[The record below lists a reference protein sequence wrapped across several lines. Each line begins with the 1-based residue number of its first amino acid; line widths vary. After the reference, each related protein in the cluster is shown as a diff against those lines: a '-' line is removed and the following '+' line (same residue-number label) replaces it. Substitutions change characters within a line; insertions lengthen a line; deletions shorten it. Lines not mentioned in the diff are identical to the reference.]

1 MKFFQY
7 ANTRDA
13 LSGEGV
19 ETDYKYNDD
28 GSLADQQTLEFKWY
42 IDDNYDIYIK
52 YKNSGATFVMDY
64 GSSQAGFHLGYEKG
78 HDKDTFWGYMIG
90 TGSSKGDVIYID
102 LERVNQTSQ
111 AKAFGS
117 SKTSEKTVKSSSSFG
132 KGATI
137 KPLKT
142 DSSRL
147 NNRR

>member
-1 MKFFQY
+1 M
-7 ANTRDA
+7 
-13 LSGEGV
+13 
-19 ETDYKYNDD
+19 
-28 GSLADQQTLEFKWY
+28 KWY

>member
-1 MKFFQY
+1 
-7 ANTRDA
+7 
-13 LSGEGV
+13 
-19 ETDYKYNDD
+19 
-28 GSLADQQTLEFKWY
+28 
-42 IDDNYDIYIK
+42 
-52 YKNSGATFVMDY
+52 MDH

-90 TGSSKGDVIYID
+90 TGSSKGDVIHID

-117 SKTSEKTVKSSSSFG
+117 SKTNEKTIKKSFG

-137 KPLKT
+137 KPLKA

>member
-1 MKFFQY
+1 
-7 ANTRDA
+7 
-13 LSGEGV
+13 
-19 ETDYKYNDD
+19 
-28 GSLADQQTLEFKWY
+28 
-42 IDDNYDIYIK
+42 
-52 YKNSGATFVMDY
+52 MDY
-64 GSSQAGFHLGYEKG
+64 GSSQAGFHLGAEKG
-78 HDKDTFWGYMIG
+78 YDKDTFWGYMIG

-111 AKAFGS
+111 AKAFDS

>member
-1 MKFFQY
+1 
-7 ANTRDA
+7 
-13 LSGEGV
+13 
-19 ETDYKYNDD
+19 
-28 GSLADQQTLEFKWY
+28 
-42 IDDNYDIYIK
+42 
-52 YKNSGATFVMDY
+52 
-64 GSSQAGFHLGYEKG
+64 
-78 HDKDTFWGYMIG
+78 MIG

-117 SKTSEKTVKSSSSFG
+117 SKTNKTNEKTIKKSFG

-137 KPLKT
+137 KPLKA